1 MQFTVFEQSLLLQS
15 IGWAIIN
22 SVWQVGALW
31 LLYKLITYI
40 SSSLSA
46 LVKYNLSISLLFTS
60 LLWFI
65 LTIFKNY
72 QILIAAAPTD
82 EIFIPGR
89 LLVVLTSAGNLLPYL
104 SILYFIILSF
114 YLARFVKILFSTRFI
129 QKDGLTKAPVDFRL
143 FINKNALHIGIKRKV
158 QVWISENVD
167 VPSVTGFIKPIV
179 LLPVAI
185 VNHLTIHQMEAIL
198 LHELAHIRRNDY
210 LVNIFQLIIELVLF
224 FNPFA
229 LLLSRYAKEEREN
242 CCDDWVKSF
251 QYDQYEYSKALLT
264 LEEQRNFSQFSF
276 ALTATNDK
284 KNLLKRVKRLFNTIP
299 QTTFSP
305 YQQFKLAC
313 LGILLM
319 AGMFTIFPFIGS
331 KPVSTLNEKAKLY
344 DKKPTLKIGRFAKV
358 TQETQLKGVIK
369 NSPVMQVNE
378 NTAVVVKG
386 KQRKRQTKQP
396 ENDFVN
402 AFINEEL
409 LNPDVNNEAIV
420 SLVAEKEIPGSRIIV
435 KIEDQQSG
443 KKQTNTYIFELN
455 NTEGKTDIKPLIMMN
470 KFKVRSNKSALR
482 TVQDSLNTSKKPAI
496 KKRITS

>member
-1 MQFTVFEQSLLLQS
+1 MPFTVFEQSLLLQS

-40 SSSLSA
+40 SSNLSA

-114 YLARFVKILFSTRFI
+114 YLARFVKILFSTRFV
-129 QKDGLTKAPVDFRL
+129 QMNGLTKAPIDFRL
-143 FINKNALHIGIKRKV
+143 FINNNALHIGIKRKV

-179 LLPVAI
+179 LLPTAI
-185 VNHLTIHQMEAIL
+185 VNHLTIHQTEAIL

-264 LEEQRNFSQFSF
+264 LEEQRNFSQFSL

-299 QTTFSP
+299 QTNFSP

-319 AGMFTIFPFIGS
+319 AGMFTILPFIGC
-331 KPVSTLNEKAKLY
+331 KPVSTLDKKAKLY
-344 DKKPTLKIGRFAKV
+344 DKKPILNIGRFAKV
-358 TQETQLKGVIK
+358 TNETQLKGVIK
-369 NSPVMQVNE
+369 NYPIMQVNK
-378 NTAVVVKG
+378 NTAVVLKG
-386 KQRKRQTKQP
+386 KPKKKQKKQP

-402 AFINEEL
+402 AFINEEI

-420 SLVAEKEIPGSRIIV
+420 SLVAQKEMTGSRIIV

-455 NTEGKTDIKPLIMMN
+455 NTEGKMDIKPLIIMN
-470 KFKVRSNKSALR
+470 KSKVRINKSALPA
-482 TVQDSLNTSKKPAI
+482 VQDSLDTSKKPAI